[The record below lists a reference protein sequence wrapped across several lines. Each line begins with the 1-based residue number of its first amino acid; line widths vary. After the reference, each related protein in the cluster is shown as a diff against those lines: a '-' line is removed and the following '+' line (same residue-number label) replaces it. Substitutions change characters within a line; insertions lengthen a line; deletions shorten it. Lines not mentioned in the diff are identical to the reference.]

1 MGLGVS
7 CFTGSGGFETVTGLT
22 ASTGFGLGC
31 LTGSGGFETGS
42 TGFETG
48 FGLGCF
54 TGSGGF
60 ETGST
65 GFETG
70 FGLGCLTGSGGFETG
85 STGFETGFGLGCL
98 TGSGGF
104 ETGSTGFETGF
115 GLGCFTGSGG
125 FETGS
130 TGFGLGCL
138 TGSGGFETGSTGF
151 ETGFV
156 LGCLTGSGGFETGS
170 AGFGVHCLTGCAC
183 FGLGGRATDE
193 EGGAVGFAT
202 GVPGFNASYLAV
214 TELTGGPGLGV
225 VLATCGEGT
234 DVDGDL
240 PVWGGFMDSYFAVI
254 EFTGGPGLGCFV
266 GGGEDFPSPCEGFMA
281 SYLAVI
287 ELTGATEPG
296 WGETLRTVA
305 GALLVA
311 VLLDDCTEAVLCLA
325 MAGFPKLR
333 LGSSG
338 TIPSEFDTFGPGLGD
353 LTGPIFFAVDAAELL
368 IVFCDGFPYVV
379 LGRGGA
385 APANAAVA
393 LLGSFDVWGL
403 GGRLKVAGDLL
414 LLLAEAFEAPYM
426 VLGSGGAADEV

>member
-85 STGFETGFGLGCL
+85 STGFE
-98 TGSGGF
+98 
-104 ETGSTGFETGF
+104 
-115 GLGCFTGSGG
+115 
-125 FETGS
+125 
-130 TGFGLGCL
+130 
-138 TGSGGFETGSTGF
+138 TGF

-325 MAGFPKLR
+325 TAGFPKLR

-414 LLLAEAFEAPYM
+414 LLLAEVFEAPYM